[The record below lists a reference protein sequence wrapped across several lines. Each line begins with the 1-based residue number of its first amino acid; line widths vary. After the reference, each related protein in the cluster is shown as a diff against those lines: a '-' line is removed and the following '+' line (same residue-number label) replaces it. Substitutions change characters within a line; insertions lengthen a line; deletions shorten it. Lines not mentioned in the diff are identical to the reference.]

1 MSSASPPSPRRPLH
15 QRSES
20 QNNRLA
26 IRIVPYSPPRP
37 VSVQVDTPI
46 VSNDHTSR
54 EIQKSPI
61 DRRQYGTDRLP
72 STSSTLR
79 SSHTS
84 TVRLVPA
91 IDNRVSASKRADG
104 AEPSAAPHRQSQSM
118 STASRKPTTPTSPV
132 PDASHTPSPA
142 PTNSS
147 HISLIHASAQRTES
161 QAAFRPVSSSRA
173 PSRRRHRINV
183 HSDTKTF
190 SLEPQSD
197 SIPPSVSLS
206 LSLSASS
213 SFERLSSAFSGEGR
227 PSSPMTTLPDRSFSP
242 CTPTSS
248 TVQLSEDPI
257 ADSASSPWNYQLV
270 GGLRK
275 VSKTPDPAPK
285 QTLRPLSSDNPLPT
299 LLEATAAAERER
311 DLHSLLNKSSELSFG
326 SLQSASTDSETTNY
340 KVYNARQP
348 VAPEAHPDTDS
359 LIPPSTSDSNYEVL
373 DRSSPCWPTLNH
385 SSPPKTAS
393 SDNNY
398 VVHGD
403 PSSSSPLAPRS
414 AYSHESLIVPPLRPG
429 RKNSIERFGL
439 YKTRSKDSLTA
450 GSLTSI
456 SSIIA
461 QEAIQTFFAIPIAL
475 QRPRGSSGVPSRH
488 SDSWDTGTSVTGPSR
503 SHMASHPHVW
513 SSQLST
519 VISESEGGSEPVSRS
534 VSALS
539 GPARRNSGFYSN
551 HSRQM
556 LSISSSLAAH
566 DQHTSGSQSLTDSLE
581 RPQPSHCRGG
591 TVRLVR
597 DQDEHGD
604 GLADLHELHQR
615 PSRRRLS
622 SFMSSTSSSDRNI
635 HSSGSS
641 QANSMTNASLPT
653 WARLYYG
660 SGERR
665 WLRHGV
671 SSESMTTDYN
681 DSGRSRGSFR
691 SGSPSID
698 NLSLNLRSPRRRP
711 REVQPSGRA
720 RRMSDTGSMEITSA
734 PVIGFHPRSSL
745 RKQTSSIW
753 SPHLGRDQRAS
764 GYSIW
769 EPPSVSWSVDSSP
782 FGRRNVQV
790 VMFILGFIL
799 PIAWMVAAFL
809 PLPPLP
815 YTEMVERAPDD
826 SSMLDIEM
834 ESARPPTHMDEI
846 CYRSA
851 RWWRNLNRIMALVGV
866 LIVAVIVTLAVV
878 GAKHGWGHP
887 AS

>member
-1 MSSASPPSPRRPLH
+1 
-15 QRSES
+15 
-20 QNNRLA
+20 
-26 IRIVPYSPPRP
+26 
-37 VSVQVDTPI
+37 
-46 VSNDHTSR
+46 
-54 EIQKSPI
+54 
-61 DRRQYGTDRLP
+61 
-72 STSSTLR
+72 
-79 SSHTS
+79 
-84 TVRLVPA
+84 
-91 IDNRVSASKRADG
+91 
-104 AEPSAAPHRQSQSM
+104 
-118 STASRKPTTPTSPV
+118 
-132 PDASHTPSPA
+132 
-142 PTNSS
+142 
-147 HISLIHASAQRTES
+147 
-161 QAAFRPVSSSRA
+161 
-173 PSRRRHRINV
+173 
-183 HSDTKTF
+183 
-190 SLEPQSD
+190 
-197 SIPPSVSLS
+197 
-206 LSLSASS
+206 
-213 SFERLSSAFSGEGR
+213 
-227 PSSPMTTLPDRSFSP
+227 MTTLPDRSFSP

-257 ADSASSPWNYQLV
+257 GDFASSPWNHQLV

-285 QTLRPLSSDNPLPT
+285 QTPRPLSSDNPLPT
-299 LLEATAAAERER
+299 LLETTAAAERER

-359 LIPPSTSDSNYEVL
+359 LVPPSTSDSNYEVL
-373 DRSSPCWPTLNH
+373 GRSSPCWPTSNH
-385 SSPPKTAS
+385 PSPPRTAS

-403 PSSSSPLAPRS
+403 PSSSSPLALRS
-414 AYSHESLIVPPLRPG
+414 AYSQESLIVPPLRPG

-439 YKTRSKDSLTA
+439 YKTRSKDSLAA

-503 SHMASHPHVW
+503 SHMASHPHIW

-566 DQHTSGSQSLTDSLE
+566 DEHTSGSQSLTDSLE
-581 RPQPSHCRGG
+581 RLQPSHCRGG

-660 SGERR
+660 SGERK

-698 NLSLNLRSPRRRP
+698 NLSMNLRSPRRRP

-734 PVIGFHPRSSL
+734 PVTGFHLRSSL

-799 PIAWMVAAFL
+799 PFAWMVAAFL
-809 PLPPLP
+809 PLPPRP
-815 YTEMVERAPDD
+815 YAEMVEREPDD

-834 ESARPPTHMDEI
+834 ERARPPTHIDEI

-866 LIVAVIVTLAVV
+866 LIVAVIITLAVV
-878 GAKHGWGHP
+878 GAKRGWGHP